1 MIGRTEKVRPFDLI
15 RWARAQSRV
24 HGLAPREAHVLLLLA
39 TYADDT
45 ATAWPSIRTLA
56 LDCGLS
62 PTSDGRNS
70 SVSAAI
76 SRLEELRLLWTKQG
90 GHGHPARRELLFDP
104 ATWRRQQ
111 PHGDTEGSTPDRG
124 PEPSDPQDGYESD
137 RANSLTA
144 CRAATG
150 AARTASL
157 PATRNQPSASQ
168 DQKYQRGAKEQPELP
183 NSKGQRKP
191 SADAEGFPSASQE
204 GNDPASVRA
213 AIAASLASTTP
224 DTAKAAA

>member
-15 RWARAQSRV
+15 RWARAQSRE

-39 TYADDT
+39 TYADET
-45 ATAWPSIRTLA
+45 ATAWPSIRRLA

-104 ATWRRQQ
+104 ATWRQQ
-111 PHGDTEGSTPDRG
+111 PHGDTGGSTTDRG
-124 PEPSDPQDGYESD
+124 PEPPGQPDGYGS
-137 RANSLTA
+137 RHARSLTA
-144 CRAATG
+144 GREAPG
-150 AARTASL
+150 SARTASL

-191 SADAEGFPSASQE
+191 SADAEGFPSASQD

-213 AIAASLASTTP
+213 AIAASLATTT